1 MGRKAKRYIVVFLA
15 AAICFCG
22 FAFTALA
29 DTTQNFQYGKIQRT
43 FTGTTGGYGAGYGAD
58 ATGNGA
64 ERETDSVTQIMLS
77 FDLKGGSGLSNN
89 NVDKGTKVSEL
100 KVPVRKGYDFA
111 GWIVNGKKVPDS
123 YTMNTDTFLT
133 ATWEK
138 AESSSS
144 SRESAVGDN
153 EEDSSDTIT
162 SSESEDAL
170 VNSAV
175 SSAPASS
182 AAASSQA
189 ASSDGHYSYL
199 FYLGIALVA
208 LGLGGIVMLICRQ
221 IHNHRGGKGG
231 PGASSGGKQD
241 GAEFTDISSSS
252 DGKKHR

>member
-1 MGRKAKRYIVVFLA
+1 MGRKAKKYIVVFLA
-15 AAICFCG
+15 AAVCFCG

-43 FTGTTGGYGAGYGAD
+43 YTGYGAD
-58 ATGNGA
+58 ANGTGV
-64 ERETDSVTQIMLS
+64 ERETDTDNDVSQIMLS
-77 FDLKGGSGLSNN
+77 FDLKGGSGLTNKD
-89 NVDKGTKVSEL
+89 VDKGTKISEL

-111 GWIVNGKKVPDS
+111 GWIVNGKKVSSS

-138 AESSSS
+138 ADSSSS
-144 SRESAVGDN
+144 SEESAAGD
-153 EEDSSDTIT
+153 EEDSSEVNS
-162 SSESEDAL
+162 SSENEGAL
-170 VNSAV
+170 VSSQA
-175 SSAPASS
+175 SSAPVSS

-189 ASSDGHYSYL
+189 ASSDPHYSYL

-221 IHNHRGGKGG
+221 IHHHHSGKGG

-241 GAEFTDISSSS
+241 DGEFTDISSFS
-252 DGKKHR
+252 DGKKHHSR

>member
-1 MGRKAKRYIVVFLA
+1 MRLLRNNFERDAFMGRKAKRYIVVFLA
-15 AAICFCG
+15 AVICFCG

-43 FTGTTGGYGAGYGAD
+43 FTGTTDSGYGAD
-58 ATGNGA
+58 ANGNGA
-64 ERETDSVTQIMLS
+64 GYETDTAQIMLS

-144 SRESAVGDN
+144 
-153 EEDSSDTIT
+153 EEDSSGTVT

-170 VNSAV
+170 VNSSA
-175 SSAPASS
+175 SSAPVSS

-221 IHNHRGGKGG
+221 IHSHHGGKGG
-231 PGASSGGKQD
+231 PRTSSGGRQNNM
-241 GAEFTDISSSS
+241 EFTDISSSS

>member
-43 FTGTTGGYGAGYGAD
+43 FTETTDGGNGAGYGAD

-64 ERETDSVTQIMLS
+64 GYEKDTAQIMLS

-89 NVDKGTKVSEL
+89 NVDKGTKVGEL

-144 SRESAVGDN
+144 NRESAVGDN

-175 SSAPASS
+175 SSSPASS

-189 ASSDGHYSYL
+189 APSDGHYSYL

-221 IHNHRGGKGG
+221 IHSHRGGKGG
-231 PGASSGGKQD
+231 PRISYGGRED
-241 GAEFTDISSSS
+241 NGEFTDISSSS